1 MEENDIR
8 EDRDKQPQRGKSV
21 YWILATLLVLLCVA
35 WYGSVQWK
43 ERLTVPQI
51 LVDGESI
58 VLQDEILSMANVP
71 AGAKLYAVDL
81 AAVARA
87 IESNKFIKRAV
98 VRRNPPLAL
107 QVTVVERVPVAYLA
121 SEKSAELLMVDDE
134 ACILPR
140 APGRTIFD
148 VPVIAGIAAAVCDS
162 VGSSV
167 KDASLATALEV
178 LRLTRVMAGDV
189 PQMISEVDM
198 RNTNEIVLYAVDAG
212 IPIRLGNGALAEKI
226 LKLDGFWK
234 TVVAHEGMQ
243 HIKAIDLRFR
253 DQVIV
258 VKVQDPPQPEKKV

>member
-1 MEENDIR
+1 MEENDIK
-8 EDRDKQPQRGKSV
+8 DNRDEQLHRGKSV
-21 YWILATLLVLLCVA
+21 YWILAGLFLLLCVA

-43 ERLTVPQI
+43 ERLTVPQV

-58 VLQDEILSMANVP
+58 VSQDEILSMVNVP

-87 IESNKFIKRAV
+87 VESNKFIKRAV

-107 QVTVVERVPVAYLA
+107 QITVVERVPVAYLA

-134 ACILPR
+134 AYILPN

-148 VPVIAGIAAAVCDS
+148 VPVIAGIPSAVCDS
-162 VGSSV
+162 VGSCV
-167 KDASLATALEV
+167 KDASLATALEL
-178 LRLTRVMAGDV
+178 LRLGRLTTGDV
-189 PQMISEVDM
+189 PHMISEVDM
-198 RNTNEIVLYAVDAG
+198 RNSNEIVLYAVDAG

-234 TVVAHEGMQ
+234 TVVAHEGVQ

-258 VKVQDPPQPEKKV
+258 VRVSDPPQTEKKG

>member
-1 MEENDIR
+1 M
-8 EDRDKQPQRGKSV
+8 V
-21 YWILATLLVLLCVA
+21 
-35 WYGSVQWK
+35 
-43 ERLTVPQI
+43 
-51 LVDGESI
+51 
-58 VLQDEILSMANVP
+58 NVP

-87 IESNKFIKRAV
+87 VESNKFVKRAV

-107 QVTVVERVPVAYLA
+107 QVTVMERVPVAYLA
-121 SEKSAELLMVDDE
+121 SDKSAELLMVDDE

-148 VPVIAGIAAAVCDS
+148 VPVIAGIAASVCDS
-162 VGSSV
+162 VGLCV

-178 LRLTRVMAGDV
+178 LRLGRMTTGDV
-189 PQMISEVDM
+189 PHIISEVDM
-198 RNTNEIVLYAVDAG
+198 RNSNEIVLYAVDAG

-234 TVVAHEGMQ
+234 AMVASEGVQ
-243 HIKAIDLRFR
+243 RIKAIDLRFH

-258 VKVQDPPQPEKKV
+258 VPDPAQTEKKG